1 MATLNQW
8 LLRRNLKTILPRKKE
23 ERKEKR
29 IEKERVLV
37 NNNATILALIIPMA
51 KNKYRTLSKEGP
63 WAMHLRLGQDWGMGR
78 YSRYQYRVYTRR
90 YVGYPH

>member
-1 MATLNQW
+1 MSIWDINVSSCMVILAFYCSILMATLNQW

-37 NNNATILALIIPMA
+37 NNNATILALIIQMA
-51 KNKYRTLSKEGP
+51 KNKYECHRLVVKESK
-63 WAMHLRLGQDWGMGR
+63 
-78 YSRYQYRVYTRR
+78 
-90 YVGYPH
+90 